1 MATKW
6 DSIRPSI
13 RMGLSHLLRVNSL
26 DKRNLLPLITFKL
39 FKHVLCRNVPEAVHM
54 TYATQPIRMAVL
66 YKFEGGC
73 DFWGNADLGYT
84 MII

>member
-1 MATKW
+1 MHLPQT
-6 DSIRPSI
+6 I
-13 RMGLSHLLRVNSL
+13 GGSHLLRVNSL

-39 FKHVLCRNVPEAVHM
+39 FKHVLCRNVPESVHM
-54 TYATQPIRMAVL
+54 TYATLPIRMAVL

-73 DFWGNADLGYT
+73 GSWENADLGHI